1 MEAIWS
7 NEAKE
12 TFADVIEDIEKNFTT
27 KESRAFIEETFD
39 VINVIEKFPKLYKKS
54 KLKGMKNVHQALI
67 HPHTTL
73 FYEISKQRIELL
85 FFWFNKDNPAKLDS

>member
-1 MEAIWS
+1 MEVIWS
-7 NEAKE
+7 DEAKE
-12 TFADVIEDIEKNFTT
+12 TFADVINDIEKNFTE
-27 KESRAFIEETFD
+27 KESNAFVEETFG
-39 VINVIEKFPKLYKKS
+39 VINLIETFPKLYKKS
-54 KLKGMKNVHQALI
+54 NLKGLKNIHQALI